1 MGYTHR
7 SLPSSWWKARNGRFL
22 RSGKLWHSVIS
33 HNCQPIICGLLRG
46 VIKWFICQSRRY
58 GISEQQMVNRNGI
71 RWRRVVLGVFV
82 FLFEMFWNW
91 QPVSWRTIFQQSHA
105 LCCFTYHILQ
115 ICIYIYIHIIITY
128 DMMCYYVILFY
139 SILQIVLS
147 YYLIVSYFIILF

>member
-1 MGYTHR
+1 MGHTHR

-71 RWRRVVLGVFV
+71 RWRRVVLGVFD
-82 FLFEMFWNW
+82 FLFDVLKLAASFMEDYLST
-91 QPVSWRTIFQQSHA
+91 VT
-105 LCCFTYHILQ
+105 
-115 ICIYIYIHIIITY
+115 CIMLFYISYITNMYIYIHIIITY

>member
-71 RWRRVVLGVFV
+71 RWRRVVLGVFD

-115 ICIYIYIHIIITY
+115 ICIYIYTHYNYIWY
-128 DMMCYYVILFY
+128 DVLLCYIILFY
-139 SILQIVLS
+139 ITNCFKLLS
-147 YYLIVSYFIILF
+147 YRILFYIILF